1 MRYLRYLLI
10 AMLALAI
17 LLGAVAAYIAATFD
31 PNSYKPQIIEL
42 VKEKQQ
48 RTLRLDGDIKLTFW
62 PSLGADL
69 GRLSLSEFKSDQ
81 EFAAVESA
89 RVSLA
94 VMPLLSKQLVVNE
107 VTIRG
112 LRASLVRFKDGSLNI
127 DDLLARDEQK
137 QEQFKFD
144 IDHVSIQN
152 AAVSFRDEAKGAQYA
167 LSKVNLKTGRIANG
181 VPTTM
186 QLSLA
191 AQGNQPR
198 HNLTAEL
205 RTGLT
210 FDLDQ
215 QVYALKDAGL
225 DVKGQVADISNL
237 AAKITGSATARLK
250 SSEFSAAG
258 LAVALSGASGKDGI
272 DVKLDA
278 PGLNFTA
285 GKASIDKLTVI
296 AKITGPQGSTG
307 VSLMLPGIEGTLP
320 ALQSKAMTL
329 DLDLA
334 RGALTVKGRLTS
346 PVSGNIQAQQVSL
359 PGLVA
364 SISAS
369 GPDVPGKKLSAEL
382 AGSVSV
388 DAAGKNVRTNLA
400 GKVADSTI
408 KARLGVAG
416 FSAPAISFDIDID
429 QLDVDRYMAKAD
441 GGKAAGGHK
450 QPEQPFDLS
459 ALKNLRASGTLHIG
473 ALTASGVKASNVR
486 LEVKANGGKL
496 DISPV
501 SAQLYQGTLNG
512 TVAVNAAAMPHFA
525 VRQKLNGISIG
536 EDSLDYR
543 VKTAIVG
550 TLKGQG
556 GQGLGELRGLTVP
569 VHLSGPLASPSYK
582 LDLGGMVAD
591 TAKREVEQVADKV
604 ENRLQDSLR
613 SLFR

>member
-1 MRYLRYLLI
+1 MKYLRYVVMVLAVAVI
-10 AMLALAI
+10 AVAGI
-17 LLGAVAAYIAATFD
+17 AAYIAATFD

-94 VMPLLSKQLVVNE
+94 LMPLLSRQLVVNE
-107 VTIRG
+107 VTIKG
-112 LRASLVRFKDGSLNI
+112 VRANLVRFKDGRMNI
-127 DDLLARDEQK
+127 DDLLTGDEQK
-137 QEQFKFD
+137 QEQFTFD
-144 IDHVSIQN
+144 IDHVAIEN
-152 AAVSFRDEAKGAQYA
+152 AAVNFRDEAKGAQYA
-167 LSKVNLKTGRIANG
+167 LSSVNLKTGRIANG
-181 VPTTM
+181 VPTKM

-191 AQGNQPR
+191 AQGNQPQ

-205 RTGLT
+205 RTSLT

-215 QVYALKDAGL
+215 QVYALKDVGL
-225 DVKGQVADISNL
+225 EVKGQVADINNL

-250 SSEFSAAG
+250 SGEFSAAG
-258 LAVALSGASGKDGI
+258 LAVALSGARGKDGI

-278 PGLNFTA
+278 PRLNFTA
-285 GKASIDKLTVI
+285 GKVSGDKLTVI
-296 AKITGPQGSTG
+296 AKITSPQGTTG
-307 VSLMLPGIEGTLP
+307 VSLTLPGIEGTMQ
-320 ALQSKAMTL
+320 AFQSQAMTL
-329 DLDLA
+329 DLDLK
-334 RGALTVKGRLTS
+334 RGALTVKGKLTS

-359 PGLVA
+359 PKVVA

-369 GPDVPGKKLSAEL
+369 GPDVPGKKLSGEL
-382 AGSVSV
+382 AGSASV
-388 DAAGKNVRTNLA
+388 DAASKNVRTDLA

-416 FSAPAISFDIDID
+416 FSSPAISFDIDID
-429 QLDVDRYMAKAD
+429 QLDIDRYMTKA
-441 GGKAAGGHK
+441 GGGTAAGGKK

-459 ALKNLRASGTLHIG
+459 ALKNLRANGTLHIG

-496 DISPV
+496 DISPK

-512 TVAVNAAAMPHFA
+512 TVAVNAAVTPQFA
-525 VRQKLNGISIG
+525 TFNIRNGVARNNDLSMKSPLLRVSGAGIVNIG
-536 EDSLDYR
+536 EDSL
-543 VKTAIVG
+543 K
-550 TLKGQG
+550 
-556 GQGLGELRGLTVP
+556 
-569 VHLSGPLASPSYK
+569 
-582 LDLGGMVAD
+582 
-591 TAKREVEQVADKV
+591 
-604 ENRLQDSLR
+604 